1 MLESL
6 QSFTKVCLGLYWCR
20 TTVLLTGR
28 VGDHPNWS
36 KTHGYFLQMGGF
48 MLFDFEG
55 EKSRKIQVGV
65 LSPERLDKLFD
76 KRLIKFP
83 TITEEEINDRSKGDA
98 LSKTL
103 VLGQTSWFIVQC
115 ISRWAEGLVTTE
127 LELATLAFA
136 ALNGFMYFFWWN
148 KPLDVRTTVPVYLL
162 STPLPKPG
170 LFHHHTSQPI
180 LTRLFSPICI
190 EPKLPKTVSKSPLE
204 QHPKWLWKLAKYFG
218 ASFVIPNYIYN
229 K

>member
-1 MLESL
+1 
-6 QSFTKVCLGLYWCR
+6 
-20 TTVLLTGR
+20 
-28 VGDHPNWS
+28 
-36 KTHGYFLQMGGF
+36 

-65 LSPERLDKLFD
+65 LSPESLDKLFD

-148 KPLDVRTTVPVYLL
+148 KLWTFVPQF
-162 STPLPKPG
+162 
-170 LFHHHTSQPI
+170 LFIACLH
-180 LTRLFSPICI
+180 LF
-190 EPKLPKTVSKSPLE
+190 L
-204 QHPKWLWKLAKYFG
+204 
-218 ASFVIPNYIYN
+218 N
-229 K
+229 KVCSIITHLNLF